1 MTSPAGAS
9 DAAASDVV
17 PSSRARLRDRLVSVL
32 PFVILAV
39 AAVSVRATLFPI
51 ETIDVR
57 DALAGWF
64 THLRDHGHFAAL
76 KDNVG
81 NYPPSYLYFLALT
94 SYLRVAPIVGIKIIP
109 VAFDVA
115 LACAFLSI
123 VADRTASQWG
133 RIVAFA
139 LPLFSPTL
147 VINGSAWGQCDVM
160 YTTFVVLSLRSAL
173 RDDWRRAMA
182 LAGAAMSFKLQ
193 AIFFLPALGLM
204 FLKARGPW
212 RALPWAPVVFVA
224 TMLPALAIGRPLH
237 DLVTLYTGQV
247 GLFHSLSLGGANF
260 YQWIPNAP
268 FAILRVTG
276 IVLTL
281 SLLVFIACISWL
293 SPVQWRGRERVLLA
307 LLTCILCPFFLPEMH
322 ERYFLSADVISLLLP
337 FFMPRRWWIPILVVN
352 ASALCCLPFMF
363 GQQPVEFKWPALMM
377 GVALFRVAGDW
388 IRAQGLPPIV
398 RADATS

>member
-1 MTSPAGAS
+1 MSSPAAAS
-9 DAAASDVV
+9 DAAASEAPV
-17 PSSRARLRDRLVSVL
+17 PLVGLRDRLLAVL
-32 PFVILAV
+32 PFVILAGTAV
-39 AAVSVRATLFPI
+39 AVRATLFPV
-51 ETIDVR
+51 ETIDIR

-94 SYLRVAPIVGIKIIP
+94 SYLHVAPIVGIKIIP
-109 VAFDVA
+109 LAFDLV
-115 LACAFLSI
+115 LACAFQSI
-123 VADRTASQWG
+123 AAERTASRWG

-147 VINGSAWGQCDVM
+147 VINGSSWGQCDVM

-173 RDDWRRAMA
+173 RDDWQRAMA
-182 LAGAAMSFKLQ
+182 LAGAALSFKLQ
-193 AIFFLPALGLM
+193 AIFFMPALALM

-212 RALPWAPVVFVA
+212 RALLWVPVVFVA
-224 TMLPALAIGRPLH
+224 TMLPALAIGRPVH
-237 DLVTLYTGQV
+237 DLLTLYAGQV
-247 GLFHSLSLGGANF
+247 GLFHSLTLGCANF

-268 FAILRVTG
+268 FEILRVTG

-293 SPVQWRGRERVLLA
+293 SPAPWRGRERVLLA
-307 LLTCILCPFFLPEMH
+307 LLTCMLCPFFLPEMH

-337 FFMPRRWWIPILVVN
+337 FYMPRRWWIPILVVN

-363 GQQPVEFKWPALMM
+363 GQQPLEFKWPALMM

-388 IRAQGLPPIV
+388 IRAQRLPPIV
-398 RADATS
+398 RADEIS